1 MNWKLKVLTAVVGLL
16 MSTAVQS
23 ENVNVKGTH
32 VHDIYKDVINRQ
44 PYSVEVCYD
53 KQVSGDKTGDTL
65 SGAILGGI
73 LGKALTGKD
82 DGAALGA
89 IFGGLV
95 GHNESNAT
103 GGSRTFCRMET
114 RFKERNRRIYSHS
127 TIVFVHEGTEYRVR
141 FQK

>member
-1 MNWKLKVLTAVVGLL
+1 MNWKLKALALGVGLL
-16 MSTAVQS
+16 MTTAVQA
-23 ENVNVKGTH
+23 ENVNVKGAH
-32 VHDIYKDVINRQ
+32 VHDTFKDVINRQ
-44 PYSVEVCYD
+44 SYNVEVCYD

-82 DGAALGA
+82 DAAAFGA
-89 IFGGLV
+89 ILGGLV

-103 GGSRTFCRMET
+103 GGSRTVCQIET
-114 RFKERNRRIYSHS
+114 HFKDTNSRIYSHS

>member
-1 MNWKLKVLTAVVGLL
+1 MNWKQKLLGVGVGLL
-16 MSTAVQS
+16 VATSTHAAD
-23 ENVNVKGTH
+23 VNVKGVH
-32 VHDIYKDVINRQ
+32 VHDTYKDVINRQ
-44 PYSVEVCYD
+44 PYNVEVCYD

-82 DGAALGA
+82 DAAAFGA
-89 IFGGLV
+89 ILGGLV

-103 GGSRTFCRMET
+103 GGSRTVCQIET
-114 RFKERNRRIYSHS
+114 RYKDTNRRIYSHS

>member
-1 MNWKLKVLTAVVGLL
+1 MNWKLKVLAAGVGLL
-16 MSTAVQS
+16 VSTAVQA

-32 VHDIYKDVINRQ
+32 VHDTYKDVINRQ
-44 PYSVEVCYD
+44 PYNVEVCYD

-65 SGAILGGI
+65 SGAILGG
-73 LGKALTGKD
+73 
-82 DGAALGA
+82 
-89 IFGGLV
+89 LV

-103 GGSRTFCRMET
+103 GGSRTVCQIET
-114 RFKERNRRIYSHS
+114 RYKDTNRRIYSHS

>member
-1 MNWKLKVLTAVVGLL
+1 MNWKQKALGIGVGLL
-16 MSTAVQS
+16 IATSTQAAD
-23 ENVNVKGTH
+23 VNVKGVH
-32 VHDIYKDVINRQ
+32 VHDTYKDVINRQ
-44 PYSVEVCYD
+44 PYTVEVCYD

-65 SGAILGGI
+65 GGAILGGI

-89 IFGGLV
+89 LFGGLV

-103 GGSRTFCRMET
+103 GGTRTFCQMET

>member
-1 MNWKLKVLTAVVGLL
+1 MNWKLKVLAAGVGLL
-16 MSTAVQS
+16 VSTAVQA

-32 VHDIYKDVINRQ
+32 VHDTYKDVINRQ
-44 PYSVEVCYD
+44 PYNVEVCYD

-82 DGAALGA
+82 DAAAFGA
-89 IFGGLV
+89 ILGGLV

-103 GGSRTFCRMET
+103 GGSRTVCQIET
-114 RFKERNRRIYSHS
+114 RYKDTNRRIYSHS
-127 TIVFVHEGTEYRVR
+127 TIVFVHEGTEYRGR